1 MPGPGSLYDED
12 FVRWS
17 EEQAGA
23 IRAAS
28 ASGTNLPLDWENLA
42 EEIES
47 LGRSHRAELAS
58 RTRTLI
64 EHLLKLEHSAATF
77 PKRGWSNTVDRTRL
91 EIDDLVKV
99 SPSLRRELA
108 DVVEEV
114 TASASRLAARALD
127 REGEIEAAM
136 RLSSRQPYRIQEVFG
151 PWFPDDPP
159 RSRS

>member
-1 MPGPGSLYDED
+1 MPGPRSLYDED

-23 IRAAS
+23 IRAAQ
-28 ASGTNLPLDWENLA
+28 ASGTNLPFDWENIA

-64 EHLLKLEHSAATF
+64 EHLLKLEHSSATF

-91 EIDDLVKV
+91 EIEDLVKV

-108 DVVEEV
+108 DVVGEV
-114 TASASRLAARALD
+114 TASASRLAARALE
-127 REGEIEAAM
+127 REGEIEAM
-136 RLSSRQPYRIQEVFG
+136 LRLSSRPPHSAEQVFG
-151 PWFPDDPP
+151 SWFSDEPAPP
-159 RSRS
+159 LS